1 MAKTKEKEIELK
13 PKVDKISPE
22 HLAKLQE
29 IVNKINRLQFDIGR
43 IESQKHGALHQLAKT
58 QDEIAIQQDILMN
71 EYGSYDVSL
80 EDGTINWPEEPSEN
94 GVDKPNKDEK

>member
-1 MAKTKEKEIELK
+1 MAKKEKVVELK
-13 PKVDKISPE
+13 PKVEKISDK
-22 HLAKLQE
+22 HLNQLQE
-29 IVNKINRLQFDIGR
+29 VVNRINRLQFDIGR

-80 EDGTINWPEEPSEN
+80 EDGTINWPKEPSEN
-94 GVDKPNKDEK
+94 GVEKSKEDEK

>member
-13 PKVDKISPE
+13 PKVEKISPE

-94 GVDKPNKDEK
+94 C